1 MNGTR
6 ESFLSLDL
14 FSLTCTFKNILWS
27 FYGGGAIT
35 PSPSPYGSATD
46 QGAGGCDGQGADVR
60 GAKCPAVCV

>member
-1 MNGTR
+1 MYVQ
-6 ESFLSLDL
+6 
-14 FSLTCTFKNILWS
+14 KY
-27 FYGGGAIT
+27 FYGRFTGGAIT